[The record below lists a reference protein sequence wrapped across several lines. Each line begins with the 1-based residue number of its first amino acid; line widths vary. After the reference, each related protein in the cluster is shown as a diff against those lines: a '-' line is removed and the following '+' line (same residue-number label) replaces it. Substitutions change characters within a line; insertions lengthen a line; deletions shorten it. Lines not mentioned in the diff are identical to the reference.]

1 MEKEI
6 GCGAVGKVYKC
17 RMINDESVILAVKVV
32 SLRKNKG
39 KSSEL
44 LKEIKNEID
53 ILKEL
58 DSPFVVK

>member
-1 MEKEI
+1 
-6 GCGAVGKVYKC
+6 
-17 RMINDESVILAVKVV
+17 MINDESVILAVKVV
-32 SLRKNKG
+32 SLRKNKT

-58 DSPFVVK
+58 DSPYVVK

>member
-1 MEKEI
+1 
-6 GCGAVGKVYKC
+6 
-17 RMINDESVILAVKVV
+17 VILAVKVV

-44 LKEIKNEID
+44 LKEIKNVID

-58 DSPFVVK
+58 DSPFVVKYIDFHATPENIYIVNE

>member
-1 MEKEI
+1 
-6 GCGAVGKVYKC
+6 
-17 RMINDESVILAVKVV
+17 MINDESVCLAVKVV

-58 DSPFVVK
+58 DSPYVVK